1 MVHPVQALATQT
13 EIMTEG
19 GNACYY
25 RSLSSGQAR
34 DCSVTVLESRIGTED
49 RRKRQ
54 AICSWAD
61 RAGDIAEAASTVAGQ

>member
-13 EIMTEG
+13 EIMMKAVTLAITEV
-19 GNACYY
+19 
-25 RSLSSGQAR
+25 LVPGQAR